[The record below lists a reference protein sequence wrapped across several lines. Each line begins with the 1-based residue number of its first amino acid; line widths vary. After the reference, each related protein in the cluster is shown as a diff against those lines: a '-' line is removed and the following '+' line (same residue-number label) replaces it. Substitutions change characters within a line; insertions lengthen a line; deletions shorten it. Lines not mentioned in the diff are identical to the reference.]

1 MKDEP
6 INFNLLQQCNLSL
19 DWKDF
24 LDLKRLSVASLK
36 RTTSEDECDI
46 SVPCIPWNMVAYQ
59 NFS

>member
-6 INFNLLQQCNLSL
+6 ISFNLLQQCNLLL

-36 RTTSEDECDI
+36 RTTFEDKGT
-46 SVPCIPWNMVAYQ
+46 SVI
-59 NFS
+59 